1 MAVAVVMRIRLDKYL
16 SDMGRGT
23 RSQMKK
29 EIINGSVSVNGK
41 AVHRPETKID
51 SEKDKVTFCGESVT
65 YARYEY
71 YMMNKPAGVVSA
83 VSDKRERT
91 VIDLLTDRTRSGLF
105 PAGRLDKDTEG
116 LLLITNDG
124 GLAHRLLSPKKH
136 VDKIYFAKIKGCVTK
151 EDADRF
157 ALGVDIGDDSLTLP
171 AKLSICSS
179 GEISE
184 IRLTLREGR
193 FHQVKRMFQA
203 VGKEVIYLKRVQMG
217 GLALDETLRPGEY
230 RRLTE
235 EEVERLCSRERKL

>member
-1 MAVAVVMRIRLDKYL
+1 MQSPITYNDGYIYF
-16 SDMGRGT
+16 GGT
-23 RSQMKK
+23 DAAGGISGAPTGGGYFCVSTEDEDTDDSFEVK
-29 EIINGSVSVNGK
+29 EYTWK
-41 AVHRPETKID
+41 
-51 SEKDKVTFCGESVT
+51 SEASG
-65 YARYEY
+65 Y
-71 YMMNKPAGVVSA
+71 YWGGGVV
-83 VSDKRERT
+83 V
-91 VIDLLTDRTRSGLF
+91 G
-105 PAGRLDKDTEG
+105 
-116 LLLITNDG
+116 
-124 GLAHRLLSPKKH
+124 
-136 VDKIYFAKIKGCVTK
+136 DKIYFAKIKGCVTK